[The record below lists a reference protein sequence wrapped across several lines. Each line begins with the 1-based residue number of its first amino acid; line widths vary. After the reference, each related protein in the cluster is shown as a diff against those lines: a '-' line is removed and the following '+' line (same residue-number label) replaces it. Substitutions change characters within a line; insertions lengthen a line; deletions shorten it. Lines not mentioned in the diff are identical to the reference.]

1 MAQKGVPVSF
11 RLLPEVKAAL
21 DAAAKADHRSVSS
34 LLDKLVTDWPRRKR
48 ALPQG
53 MRRADDFAPRILGNG
68 RQIGQ
73 ALAMR
78 D

>member
-34 LLDKLVTDWPRRKR
+34 LLDKLVTDWLRE
-48 ALPQG
+48 
-53 MRRADDFAPRILGNG
+53 NG
-68 RQIGQ
+68 R
-73 ALAMR
+73 LPKE
-78 D
+78 